1 MSFLSSCSASAT
13 SHMMAFG
20 MSSVSCESLK
30 FVQGASSPANGPWSD
45 QERPIHTDRA
55 QDGTSFL
62 CVPLCN
68 NKRTLCEI
76 HQYTFGGAFLLH

>member
-30 FVQGASSPANGPWSD
+30 FVQGASSPAKAPRSLSGAPKRNALVAA
-45 QERPIHTDRA
+45 E
-55 QDGTSFL
+55 
-62 CVPLCN
+62 VP
-68 NKRTLCEI
+68 
-76 HQYTFGGAFLLH
+76 